1 MEKKKQVTKMPSK
14 FARAKNPNFFNCDLE
29 VKVETFQDF
38 VYSQIDL
45 EARQKLIFEKLEPN
59 SPLKKIEALLP
70 SEIAK
75 KLHQIE
81 ESLARGDG

>member
-1 MEKKKQVTKMPSK
+1 MEKKKQVTQMLSK
-14 FARAKNPNFFNCDLE
+14 FSRAKNPNFFNCDLE
-29 VKVETFQDF
+29 VKVETSKDVDF
-38 VYSQIDL
+38 DQIDL
-45 EARQKLIFEKLEPN
+45 EARQKLVFAKLEPS

-81 ESLARGDG
+81 ELLAIGDV